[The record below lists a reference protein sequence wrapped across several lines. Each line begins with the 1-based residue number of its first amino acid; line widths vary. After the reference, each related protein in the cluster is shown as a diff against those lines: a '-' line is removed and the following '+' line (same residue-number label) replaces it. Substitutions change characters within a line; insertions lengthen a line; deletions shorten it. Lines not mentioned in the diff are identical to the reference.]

1 MKTIKWAA
9 MVIMIFTLVSMVPGQ
24 SFAKTQF
31 TDVTPDKEYYEQVN
45 YIADLDIIKGY
56 VENGISNSNLAIT

>member
-9 MVIMIFTLVSMVPGQ
+9 VVMMIFTLVSMVPGQ

-31 TDVTPDKEYYEQVN
+31 TDVTTDKEYYEEVN

-56 VENGISNSNLAIT
+56 LENGISKFKPA

>member
-9 MVIMIFTLVSMVPGQ
+9 VVMMIFTLVSMVPGQ

-31 TDVTPDKEYYEQVN
+31 TDVTPDKEYYEEVN

-56 VENGISNSNLAIT
+56 IEKGFQNLNQVIT